1 MISYRFALRFQKR
14 NFTLDESP
22 SVFIRCSLCMVHC
35 FVVVSTLQDI
45 DLYAKGFGSL
55 YTRFNAELKFRQ
67 HLSIDWHTILDL
79 MFLKHCDNDYP
90 WHVDVGLAPHF
101 PCKPTYAVAV
111 ISIGGCA
118 KLHRSAILG
127 S

>member
-1 MISYRFALRFQKR
+1 
-14 NFTLDESP
+14 
-22 SVFIRCSLCMVHC
+22 MVHC

-55 YTRFNAELKFRQ
+55 YTRFNAELKICQ
-67 HLSIDWHTILDL
+67 HLSIDWHAILDL

-118 KLHRSAILG
+118 KLHRSAILA